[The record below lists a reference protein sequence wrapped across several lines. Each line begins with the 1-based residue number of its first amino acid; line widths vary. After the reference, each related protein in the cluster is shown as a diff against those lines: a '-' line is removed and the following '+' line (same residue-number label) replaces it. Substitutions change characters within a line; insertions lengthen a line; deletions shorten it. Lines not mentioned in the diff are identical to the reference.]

1 MKGYEGHS
9 VVVAEQVVKAD
20 ESHSVGVP
28 TKETNLASCA
38 GPPEACP
45 LAHEARFVSFV
56 GTPTEWDSSAF
67 MAYMGLAGENTRFID
82 LKQPFA
88 GFFTYM

>member
-38 GPPEACP
+38 GPPLP
-45 LAHEARFVSFV
+45 SRH
-56 GTPTEWDSSAF
+56 
-67 MAYMGLAGENTRFID
+67 MGLAGENTRFID

>member
-9 VVVAEQVVKAD
+9 VVVAEQVVK
-20 ESHSVGVP
+20 
-28 TKETNLASCA
+28 
-38 GPPEACP
+38 EACP

-67 MAYMGLAGENTRFID
+67 TAYMGLAGENTRFID

-88 GFFTYM
+88 VFFTYM

>member
-20 ESHSVGVP
+20 ESHSVGVH
-28 TKETNLASCA
+28 TNETNLASCA
-38 GPPEACP
+38 RGQANGIRLPSW
-45 LAHEARFVSFV
+45 H
-56 GTPTEWDSSAF
+56 
-67 MAYMGLAGENTRFID
+67 MGLAGESTRFID

-88 GFFTYM
+88 VFFTYM

>member
-20 ESHSVGVP
+20 ESG
-28 TKETNLASCA
+28 
-38 GPPEACP
+38 GP
-45 LAHEARFVSFV
+45 AHEARFVSFV

-67 MAYMGLAGENTRFID
+67 MAHMGLAGENTRFID

-88 GFFTYM
+88 VFFTYM

>member
-1 MKGYEGHS
+1 MK
-9 VVVAEQVVKAD
+9 A
-20 ESHSVGVP
+20 
-28 TKETNLASCA
+28 
-38 GPPEACP
+38 EACP

-88 GFFTYM
+88 VFFTYM